1 MKLLKLFTSR
11 LDLPPIKKIK
21 PIELIKLTTGNSSEK
36 LEPPT
41 LPIEVDLNTNSL
53 PRKIDEIMNDIL
65 HHNSE
70 NIGLLEWIYCLF
82 SKANWDLSNSSQ
94 SSITSQL
101 IWHTAQK
108 NPELKNLLLWR
119 LVVYYFNNDD
129 KILAPSLVN
138 TFDAHFNPQNKQDKL
153 TVKIIN
159 LLKYPSSY
167 QKIAELC
174 FSHNLLP
181 EDLLKQQLLPWNLKI
196 NGEISLVD
204 KIKTYFSKSF
214 SNIKNPNNQQAN
226 LLLKSLETISINHQ
240 SSLVENILNHVSPKV
255 GIQFVELVKWLR
267 DNYSLTSTNSRWNE
281 LSHSGKLA
289 LKKWIGAVNYK
300 DFEQLVEVIIKRIYL
315 EYWEINQLIKRKI
328 FWSNYTDRF
337 ERIRILLPSSSM
349 QMINNNIDFEE
360 ISELKADGSE
370 DTEICIFDF
379 EEHIIVEFF
388 RGKGSETRIF
398 TKTEEL
404 ENLLFYSNEI
414 SIKQLRNLSIARNDI
429 HDHQYCWQNDC
440 ESLLRSKD
448 IFPNEGIRY
457 FKIVED
463 KRGFPY
469 DFETGMSPLYSD
481 QIEERERK
489 LYYWR
494 RDIRE
499 LEAEAKKYIGTSTVV
514 VL

>member
-1 MKLLKLFTSR
+1 MKFFTSR
-11 LDLPPIKKIK
+11 LDLPPIKELK

-41 LPIEVDLNTNSL
+41 LPIEVDFNTNSL
-53 PRKIDEIMNDIL
+53 PRKIDEIINDIL

-70 NIGLLEWIYCLF
+70 NISLLEWIYCLF

-94 SSITSQL
+94 SNITSQL
-101 IWHTAQK
+101 IWQTAH
-108 NPELKNLLLWR
+108 NNLELKNRLLWR
-119 LVVYYFNNDD
+119 LVLSYFNNDD

-138 TFDAHFNPQNKQDKL
+138 TFTENFNPNNNQDKL

-159 LLKYPSSY
+159 LLKHPSSY
-167 QKIAELC
+167 QEIAELC
-174 FSHNLLP
+174 FSRNLLP

-196 NGEISLVD
+196 NDEISLVD
-204 KIKTYFSKSF
+204 KIKTYFSKGF
-214 SNIKNPNNQQAN
+214 ANIKNPNSQQAN
-226 LLLKSLETISINHQ
+226 LLLQSLKTITINHQ

-255 GIQFVELVKWLR
+255 GTRFIELVKWLR
-267 DNYSLTSTNSRWNE
+267 DNYGLTSANSRWNE
-281 LSHSGKLA
+281 LSHSAKLA

-300 DFEQLVEVIIKRIYL
+300 DFEKLIEVIIKHIYL
-315 EYWEINQLIKRKI
+315 KDWEINQLIKRKI

-349 QMINNNIDFEE
+349 QIINNNVNFEE
-360 ISELKADGSE
+360 VLELKSDRSE

-379 EEHIIVEFF
+379 QEHIIVEFF

-404 ENLLFYSNEI
+404 ENILFYSNHI
-414 SIKQLRNLSIARNDI
+414 SIKQLRNLSIVKDDI
-429 HDHQYCWQNDC
+429 HDHVYCWQNDC
-440 ESLLRSKD
+440 ESLLRSKE

-469 DFETGMSPLYSD
+469 DFSTGMPPLYPD

-489 LYYWR
+489 LDRWR
-494 RDIRE
+494 EDIRE
-499 LEAEAKKYIGTSTVV
+499 L
-514 VL
+514 